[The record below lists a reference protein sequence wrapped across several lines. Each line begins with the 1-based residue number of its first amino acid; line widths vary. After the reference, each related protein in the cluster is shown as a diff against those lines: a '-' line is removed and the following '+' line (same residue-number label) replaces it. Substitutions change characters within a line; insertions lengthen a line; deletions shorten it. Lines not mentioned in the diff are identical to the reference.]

1 MRQVIVNMKDYIFAD
16 AVAQALRSDGASDF
30 AVENIGRPGDIVQY
44 CSILSTY
51 ALLMEV
57 TRYEPFTLDERLMIG
72 DAVKRSAPECKV
84 VLLVDENSE
93 KELAKRVRAA
103 KKDGFI
109 DQFIYGSTSASFLV
123 ALMDAL

>member
-16 AVAQALRSDGASDF
+16 AVAQALRSDSASDF
-30 AVENIGRPGDIVQY
+30 AAENIGRPGDIVQY
-44 CSILSTY
+44 CSILSPY